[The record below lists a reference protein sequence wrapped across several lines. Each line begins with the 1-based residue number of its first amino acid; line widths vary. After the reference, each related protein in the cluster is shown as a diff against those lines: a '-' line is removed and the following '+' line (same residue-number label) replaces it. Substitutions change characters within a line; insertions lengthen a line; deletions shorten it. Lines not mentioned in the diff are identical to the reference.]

1 MTKNEWEA
9 LLQYAYTERQVELIN
24 YKIQGASNAEI
35 AKQLGISQRSIERHF
50 QKVNLAAVRQGYAPS
65 YDMKKP
71 VPLGFTVKGV
81 STYYDDEGNPRGQWV
96 KSQSDS
102 EALFREAL
110 EAFKEGLVDDVS
122 GKAKPVKKP
131 TADKDDDLLACY
143 LVGDHHLGMV
153 AWPPET
159 GDTAYDIDISTK
171 LLFNAVDTL
180 ADMCSHS
187 GTGVLI
193 NLGDMMH
200 ANNLKNQTGSQTHT
214 LDVDG
219 RMGKAIRAVG
229 QMYKRLITRM
239 LEVHNEVWIVNVRGN
254 HDPDA
259 ALWLNEMVK
268 MYYESE
274 PRVKVFDNYNK
285 FLHFK
290 WGYNLVALHHGDK
303 INVQRLYEKI
313 TSSLS
318 KEWGQSRYRY
328 AWTGHI
334 HHKQAHEIGGLHH
347 ESWNVLPPTDSY
359 HSEHLYGSSRSMT
372 TVLLHKQF
380 GEHSRFKVGID
391 QL

>member
-1 MTKNEWEA
+1 MNEWEGY
-9 LLQYAYTERQVELIN
+9 LPFCQSDRQHQVVKLRAEGN
-24 YKIQGASNAEI
+24 TVDKVAEI
-35 AKQLGISQRSIERHF
+35 IGIHKRNVLMMCQRIRDRAAK
-50 QKVNLAAVRQGYAPS
+50 QGYAPQH
-65 YDMKKP
+65 DMIHTVPDNFSVSGTSTLYKDGEP
-71 VPLGFTVKGV
+71 VM
-81 STYYDDEGNPRGQWV
+81 QWV
-96 KSQSDS
+96 KSKNDAIAMF
-102 EALFREAL
+102 ERAL
-110 EAFKEGLVDDVS
+110 EHFKEGLVEDLQ
-122 GKAKPVKKP
+122 GKAKPVERP
-131 TADKDDDLLACY
+131 THAKDPNLLANY
-143 LVGDHHLGMV
+143 LIGDHHLGLV

-159 GDTAYDIDISTK
+159 GGDAYDIDISTK

-180 ADMCSHS
+180 TSMCSHAH
-187 GTGVLI
+187 TGVLL

-239 LEVHNEVWIVNVRGN
+239 LEAHEEVWVINIRGN

-259 ALWLNEMVK
+259 SLWLNEMVK
-268 MYYESE
+268 MYYEHE
-274 PRVKVFDNYNK
+274 PRVIVFDNYNK
-285 FLHFK
+285 FLHFV
-290 WGYNLVALHHGDK
+290 WGKNLVALHHGDK

-313 TSSLS
+313 TSSLA
-318 KEWGQSRYRY
+318 KEWGNSLYRY

-347 ESWNVLPPTDSY
+347 ESWNVLPPNDSY
-359 HSEHLYGSSRSMT
+359 HSEHLYGASRSMT
-372 TVLLHKQF
+372 TVLLHKEF